1 MQKIALIKLIY
12 ALHYIKVINKL
23 ETDIKETTILVKNI
37 FNIDLDDYSF
47 SCLEIGLNSLGRF
60 AS

>member
-1 MQKIALIKLIY
+1 MALIKLIY